1 MHHHY
6 HYWEHRHG
14 FDHYTLQASSPQWGH
29 KQCGH
34 GLLQVVQTQWSPH
47 ASPQPGA
54 ASSIFSLKML
64 LTAHKSTWYLGSA
77 DERNSSSCGRQKIN
91 FESGRM
97 IGRCQVYSGTNA
109 HSVQSSLWY
118 LGLIFVTRSE
128 ALRVCPRTQTNDIT
142 RKRCCHIRSF
152 PSIDI

>member
-14 FDHYTLQASSPQWGH
+14 FDYYTLQASSPQWGH

-91 FESGRM
+91 FVKVEEW
-97 IGRCQVYSGTNA
+97 
-109 HSVQSSLWY
+109 SVDAKFTPGPMHTVCNQAS
-118 LGLIFVTRSE
+118 GLILVTRSE